1 MISEKKNI
9 GILKAYAVPHPPIV
23 LPEIGRGE
31 EAKIEAT
38 SVALKQ
44 VAGEIAELAPD
55 TIILASPHAPLYS
68 DAFFMSFSDVDLG
81 DMGRFGVPFVKES
94 LNNDLALGEA
104 VLRKAERKDIPIFAD
119 TKPSKLDHGSLVP
132 LRFICKE
139 YKEFKFLR
147 IGLSMLSAE
156 THYRLG
162 QIIAEA
168 AGELERRAVF
178 IASGDLSHVLKA
190 DGPYGFAKEGP
201 EFDRKVTDIL
211 GRAAFDELLT
221 MPKRLTEAA
230 AQCGLSSFQ
239 IMAGAFDGKDIEA
252 ELLSYEGTFGVGYAV
267 CRFVPIKENPERKFL
282 DLQKT
287 APKTEDPYIS
297 LARYTIREFVNKG
310 IRPEL
315 PEKLP
320 DEMMQKRAATFVSLH
335 RHGRLR
341 GCIGTL
347 VPTRDSLASEIQRNA
362 IAAAT
367 EDPRFPPLQPDD
379 LDGLEISV
387 DVLFPAEKISSINQ
401 LDPKK
406 YGVIVSSGY
415 RRGVLLP
422 NLEGIDTAEEQVA
435 IARSKAGIAANEKY
449 QLERFQVIRHE

>member
-1 MISEKKNI
+1 MTEKKKV

-31 EAKIEAT
+31 EVKIKAT
-38 SVALKQ
+38 SLALKQ
-44 VAGEIAELAPD
+44 VAVEIAELAPD

-68 DAFFMSFSDVDLG
+68 DAFFMSFADVDRG

-94 LNNDLALGEA
+94 LNNDPALGEA
-104 VLRKAERKDIPIFAD
+104 VLRKAEREEIPIFAD

-139 YKEFKFLR
+139 YKDFRFLR

-162 QIIAEA
+162 QIIVEA

-211 GRAAFDELLT
+211 GRAAFDELLA
-221 MPKRLTEAA
+221 MPERLTEAA
-230 AQCGLSSFQ
+230 AQCGLSSFR
-239 IMAGAFDGKDIEA
+239 IMAGAFDGKDVEA

-267 CRFVPIKENPERKFL
+267 CRFVPTKENPERKFL

-297 LARYTIREFVNKG
+297 LARHTIREYVNKG
-310 IRPEL
+310 VRPEL
-315 PEKLP
+315 PETLP
-320 DEMMQKRAATFVSLH
+320 DEMTQKRAATFVSLH
-335 RHGRLR
+335 RNGHLR

-367 EDPRFPPLQPDD
+367 EDPRFPPLRPEE
-379 LDGLEISV
+379 LENLEISV
-387 DVLFPAEKISSINQ
+387 DVLFPAEKISSIDQ

-422 NLEGIDTAEEQVA
+422 NLEGIDSAEEQVD
-435 IARSKAGIAANEKY
+435 IARSKAGIASNEKY